1 MDPFLLKL
9 IFSFFVGGAYV
20 ALIIRISEKVE
31 PKLAGIIT
39 GFPGTNVLSLLFLA
53 WTNDA
58 NFALAA
64 MPIGPIGISVNS
76 IYLAIL
82 LGLIKFGKFKALI
95 VSLAIWFALILPFV
109 YINFNDFY
117 LAIFI
122 SIFIFAIGLH
132 LLSKFPIKTIKAQK
146 LPKREL
152 FLRCIL
158 AGSLIAVSVLAGKF
172 LGPLWGGLFAT
183 FPAQFSSSVL
193 LLTRTHGRDAAASV
207 AKNIPYGSFSLIAFL
222 IAFNTL
228 LPQIGLISATAISYG
243 VAAIAAV
250 GIYFAL
256 IKK

>member
-1 MDPFLLKL
+1 MDSFLLKL
-9 IFSFFVGGAYV
+9 IFSFLVGGAYV
-20 ALIIRISEKVE
+20 AFIIRVSEKVE
-31 PKLAGIIT
+31 PKLAGILT
-39 GFPGTNVLSLLFLA
+39 GFPGTNVLSLIFLA

-82 LGLIKFGKFKALI
+82 LGLVKFGKFKALI
-95 VSLAIWFALILPFV
+95 ASLAIWFALLLPFV
-109 YINFNDFY
+109 FFNFNDFY
-117 LAIFI
+117 LAIFL
-122 SIFIFAIGLH
+122 SIFIFALGLH
-132 LLSKFPIKTIKAQK
+132 LLSKFPVKTIKAQK
-146 LPKREL
+146 LPKREMI
-152 FLRCIL
+152 LRCVL

-193 LLTRTHGRDAAASV
+193 LLTRTHGREAAASV

-222 IAFNTL
+222 VAFNFL
-228 LPQIGLISATAISYG
+228 VPHIGLLNGTVISYG

-250 GIYFAL
+250 LIYFEM
-256 IKK
+256 KRK